1 MTRSWKRYVL
11 CCAVLQAACFN
22 PAQPPSD
29 PTQHRDPRRGDVF
42 DVDPRLPELVE
53 DPNEKKPEYWDDR
66 EFIMQPNYD
75 KGVDELVKNENYNG
89 VWKPQ
94 LIDNRES

>member
-1 MTRSWKRYVL
+1 M
-11 CCAVLQAACFN
+11 
-22 PAQPPSD
+22 
-29 PTQHRDPRRGDVF
+29 
-42 DVDPRLPELVE
+42 E

-89 VWKPQ
+89 IWKPQ

>member
-1 MTRSWKRYVL
+1 M
-11 CCAVLQAACFN
+11 
-22 PAQPPSD
+22 
-29 PTQHRDPRRGDVF
+29 
-42 DVDPRLPELVE
+42 E

-66 EFIMQPNYD
+66 EFLIEANYD

-94 LIDNRES
+94 MIDNRESSCMGLKGLDESATDPHGPHST